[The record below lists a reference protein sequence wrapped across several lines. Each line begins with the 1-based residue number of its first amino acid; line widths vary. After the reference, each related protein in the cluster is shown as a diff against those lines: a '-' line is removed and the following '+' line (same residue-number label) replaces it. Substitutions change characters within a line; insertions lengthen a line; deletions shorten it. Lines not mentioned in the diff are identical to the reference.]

1 MTTPT
6 RTETEDVTV
15 RQHAIFW
22 VSALMIVGFAIWA
35 SFSTLDIV
43 SMAEGE
49 VIPSSQVKTVQHL
62 EGGIVREIKVTE
74 GQEVK
79 IDQPLVVL
87 EPTVSSADVAELRV
101 RLRSL
106 ETDIAQFEALSYEAE
121 QPTFSDTLSEGFP
134 KLVEQA
140 IRRFETRRDR
150 QRDEIRKQEQAI
162 IQSEQGITEIT
173 KRIAGGRESL
183 SLVSQQVEMSD
194 ELLRQNLAN
203 RFRHLD
209 LLKEARQLK
218 NAINADT
225 AALARAKTALS
236 QAEAELA
243 AIQSAFADETQRSL
257 EEARLRSRELK
268 QRIKKF
274 EDSLARTVVRSPVDG
289 IVKTLSVATVGGV
302 IKSGDTVAEIVP
314 VGDTLIIE
322 AKLPTQDIGYVVVG
336 QTATVRLTSSD
347 AIRFG
352 NLSGSVVE
360 VSPDTLV
367 TPEGVPFYRVRVE
380 LVSNVFTNGA
390 LRYELFPGMQVVTS
404 IQTGER
410 TVLAYILDPLRNSMT
425 DAFQER

>member
-1 MTTPT
+1 MT
-6 RTETEDVTV
+6 EHSKAEDVTP

-22 VSALMIVGFAIWA
+22 VSALMIVGFSIWA
-35 SFSTLDIV
+35 SISTLDIV
-43 SMAEGE
+43 SIAEGE

-62 EGGIVREIKVTE
+62 EGGIVREIKVSE

-79 IDQPLVVL
+79 VDQPLVVL
-87 EPTVSSADVAELRV
+87 EPTVSSADVSELRV
-101 RLRSL
+101 RLTSL
-106 ETDIAQFEALSYEAE
+106 ETDIAQFEALLDNAEAPSFSDDLVKNFPSLAE
-121 QPTFSDTLSEGFP
+121 QAT
-134 KLVEQA
+134 
-140 IRRFETRRDR
+140 RRFETRRNR
-150 QRDEIRKQEQAI
+150 QIDEVRKQEQAI
-162 IQSEQGITEIT
+162 VQSQQGITEIA

-183 SLVSQQVEMSD
+183 ALVSQQVEMSD

-209 LLKEARQLK
+209 LLKEARQLE
-218 NAINADT
+218 NAIDADT
-225 AALARAKTALS
+225 AALARAKTSLS
-236 QAEAELA
+236 QAQAELA
-243 AIQSAFADETQRSL
+243 AIKSAFADETQRSL
-257 EEARLRSRELK
+257 EEARLRSRELT

-302 IKSGDTVAEIVP
+302 IKSGDVIAEVVP
-314 VGDTLIIE
+314 VDDKLIIE
-322 AKLPTQDIGYVVVG
+322 AKLPTQDIGYVAIG
-336 QTATVRLTSSD
+336 QPATVRLTSSD

-352 NLSGSVVE
+352 SLSGSVVD

-367 TPEGVPFYRVRVE
+367 TPDGMPFYRVRVE
-380 LVSNVFTNGA
+380 LISNVFENGA

-410 TVLAYILDPLRNSMT
+410 TVLAYILDPLRNSMS

>member
-1 MTTPT
+1 MSDPAQLK
-6 RTETEDVTV
+6 TEDVTF

-22 VSALMIVGFAIWA
+22 VSALMIVGFTIWA

-43 SMAEGE
+43 SIAEGE

-79 IDQPLVVL
+79 MDQPLIVL

-106 ETDIAQFEALSYEAE
+106 ETDIAQFEALANNAA
-121 QPTFSDTLSEGFP
+121 QPVYSDQLTRDFP

-140 IRRFETRRDR
+140 TRRFETRRDR
-150 QRDEIRKQEQAI
+150 FWDEIRKQEQAI
-162 IQSEQGITEIT
+162 VQSEQGITEIT

-183 SLVSQQVEMSD
+183 ALVSQQVEMSD

-209 LLKEARQLK
+209 LLKEARQLE

-225 AALARAKTALS
+225 AALARAKTSLN
-236 QAEAELA
+236 QAKAELA
-243 AIQSAFADETQRSL
+243 SIKSAFADETQRSL
-257 EEARLRSRELK
+257 EEARLRSRELT

-302 IKSGDTVAEIVP
+302 VKSGDVIAEVVP
-314 VGDTLIIE
+314 VDDKLIIE
-322 AKLPTQDIGYVVVG
+322 AKLPTQDIGYVALG

-380 LVSNVFTNGA
+380 LVSNVFQNGA

>member
-1 MTTPT
+1 MTEK
-6 RTETEDVTV
+6 RETEDVTL

-22 VSALMIVGFAIWA
+22 VSALMIVGFSIWA
-35 SFSTLDIV
+35 SISTLDIV
-43 SMAEGE
+43 SVAEGE

-62 EGGIVREIKVTE
+62 EGGIVREIKVAE
-74 GQEVK
+74 GQEIK
-79 IDQPLVVL
+79 AGQPLVIL

-106 ETDIAQFEALSYEAE
+106 ETDIAQFEALATGAT
-121 QPTFSDTLSEGFP
+121 QPTFSADLKENFP
-134 KLVEQA
+134 TLVEQA

-150 QRDEIRKQEQAI
+150 HRDEVLKQEQAVL
-162 IQSEQGITEIT
+162 QSQQGITEIT

-183 SLVSQQVEMSD
+183 ALVSQQVEMSD

-209 LLKEARQLK
+209 LLKEARQLR
-218 NAINADT
+218 NAIDADM
-225 AALARAKTALS
+225 AALARAKTSLS

-243 AIQSAFADETQRSL
+243 SIKSRFADQIQQSL
-257 EEARLRSRELK
+257 EEARLQSRELN

-274 EDSLARTVVRSPVDG
+274 EDSLDRTVVRSPVDG

-302 IKSGDTVAEIVP
+302 VKSGDTIAEIVP

-322 AKLPTQDIGYVVVG
+322 AKLPTKDIGYVAVG
-336 QTATVRLTSSD
+336 QPATVRLTSSD

-352 NLSGSVVE
+352 NLSGEVVD

-380 LVSNVFTNGA
+380 LESNVFENGS

-410 TVLAYILDPLRNSMT
+410 TVLAYILDPLRNSMSS
-425 DAFQER
+425 AFQER

>member
-1 MTTPT
+1 MTNTSK
-6 RTETEDVTV
+6 TEDVTP

-22 VSALMIVGFAIWA
+22 VSALMIVGFSIWA
-35 SFSTLDIV
+35 SISTLDIV
-43 SMAEGE
+43 SIAEGE

-62 EGGIVREIKVTE
+62 EGGIVREIKVSE

-79 IDQPLVVL
+79 TDQPLIVL
-87 EPTVSSADVAELRV
+87 EPTVSSADVSELRV

-106 ETDIAQFEALSYEAE
+106 ETDIAQFEALLDDAEA
-121 QPTFSDTLSEGFP
+121 PSFSDELVQNFP
-134 KLVEQA
+134 NLVEQA
-140 IRRFETRRDR
+140 TRRFETRRNR
-150 QRDEIRKQEQAI
+150 QVDEVRKQEQAI
-162 IQSEQGITEIT
+162 LQSEQGITEIA

-209 LLKEARQLK
+209 LLKEARQLE
-218 NAINADT
+218 NQINADI

-236 QAEAELA
+236 QAEAELN
-243 AIQSAFADETQRSL
+243 AIKSAFADDTQRSL
-257 EEARLRSRELK
+257 EEARLQSRELT

-302 IKSGDTVAEIVP
+302 IRSGDTIAEIVP
-314 VGDTLIIE
+314 VDDKLIIE
-322 AKLPTQDIGYVVVG
+322 AKLPTQDIGYVAVG
-336 QTATVRLTSSD
+336 QPATVKLTSSD

-352 NLSGSVVE
+352 NLTGSVVD

-367 TPEGVPFYRVRVE
+367 TPEGMPFYRVRVE
-380 LVSNVFTNGA
+380 LVSNVFENGA

-410 TVLAYILDPLRNSMT
+410 TVLAYILDPLRNSMS

>member
-1 MTTPT
+1 MSAPIK
-6 RTETEDVTV
+6 TEIEDVTL
-15 RQHAIFW
+15 RQHAVFW

-49 VIPSSQVKTVQHL
+49 VIPSSQVKMVQHL
-62 EGGIVREIKVTE
+62 EGGIVREIKVIE

-79 IDQPLVVL
+79 TDQPLVVL

-106 ETDIAQFEALSYEAE
+106 ETDIAQFKALSAGAVR
-121 QPTFSDTLSEGFP
+121 PSFSDALTQDFP

-140 IRRFETRRDR
+140 TRRFETRRDR
-150 QRDEIRKQEQAI
+150 QQDEIRKQEQAI
-162 IQSEQGITEIT
+162 VQSQQGITEIT

-183 SLVSQQVEMSD
+183 SLVSQQVEMSA
-194 ELLRQNLAN
+194 ELLRKNLAN

-209 LLKEARQLK
+209 LLKEARQLE

-225 AALARAKTALS
+225 AALARAKTTMS

-243 AIQSAFADETQRSL
+243 AIQSAFADDTQQSL
-257 EEARLRSRELK
+257 EEARLKSRELT

-274 EDSLARTVVRSPVDG
+274 EDSLARTIVRSPVDG

-314 VGDTLIIE
+314 VGDKLIIE
-322 AKLPTQDIGYVVVG
+322 AKLPTQDIGYVAVG

-367 TPEGVPFYRVRVE
+367 TPEGMPFYRVRVE
-380 LVSNVFTNGA
+380 LVSNVFRNGE

>member
-1 MTTPT
+1 MTVPIP
-6 RTETEDVTV
+6 TETEDVTL

-49 VIPSSQVKTVQHL
+49 VIPSSQVKMVQHL

-79 IDQPLVVL
+79 TNQPLVVL

-106 ETDIAQFEALSYEAE
+106 ETDIAQFEALSAGDL
-121 QPTFSDTLSEGFP
+121 QPSFSDALTQDFP

-150 QRDEIRKQEQAI
+150 QQDEILKQGQAI
-162 IQSEQGITEIT
+162 VQSQQGITEIT

-183 SLVSQQVEMSD
+183 SLVSQQVEMSA
-194 ELLRQNLAN
+194 ELLRKNLAN

-209 LLKEARQLK
+209 LLKEARQLE

-225 AALARAKTALS
+225 AALARAKTTLS
-236 QAEAELA
+236 QAEAELS
-243 AIQSAFADETQRSL
+243 AIQSAFADDTQRSL
-257 EEARLRSRELK
+257 EEARLKSRELT

-314 VGDTLIIE
+314 VGDKLIIE
-322 AKLPTQDIGYVVVG
+322 AKLPTQDIGYVAVG

-367 TPEGVPFYRVRVE
+367 TPEGMPFYRVRVE
-380 LVSNVFTNGA
+380 LVSNVFQNGA

>member
-1 MTTPT
+1 MTTSE
-6 RTETEDVTV
+6 RTETEDVTI

-106 ETDIAQFEALSYEAE
+106 ETDIAQFEALSNEAE

-134 KLVEQA
+134 RLVEQA
-140 IRRFETRRDR
+140 TRRFETRRDR

-236 QAEAELA
+236 QAQAELS

-367 TPEGVPFYRVRVE
+367 TPEGEPFYRVRIE
-380 LVSNVFTNGA
+380 LVSNVFKNGA